1 MKRTLVILGLL
12 ISAGARPAHSQNP
25 GQPPA
30 GGAPGQ
36 IPVAT
41 GEIRGV
47 VMDTAAN
54 KPVGGAS
61 ISVRTK
67 RDSALVAGAIGSP
80 DGTFRIQGLRPGV
93 YNVRVKSIGYG
104 AVYSEVTIAPNAPP
118 SNLSFKLKHV
128 AVELAEVEVKA
139 DRTVMVEADR
149 NAYRAKEI
157 APSATNAH
165 DVLEH
170 IPSVMI
176 DGEGKI
182 SLRGNENVAIQ
193 INGRPAPIRGTQL
206 TSFLKGLPSSIVEK
220 IEVIPNPSAKYDPEG
235 MAGIIN
241 IQLKAN
247 ADLGVSGGMTASG
260 YVAGRYNTSA
270 NLGYQSGPWT
280 SFTSIGFNSDDRGLD
295 GINNRQDLHAL
306 GTIPAFTNQNI
317 LGETGQDGQNFTTTV
332 DYKLNTRDVITNALV
347 VSHRSGSEGSNAAY
361 TELNT
366 SGGLL
371 GQYNRLRN
379 QSSKSMLYD
388 YDFIWKRSLVPN
400 KHFFTLE
407 TRFNRSDDDDI
418 TRQWKSPVTG
428 SSKTEFEN
436 DSNDAL
442 TQQLTGQAD
451 YTKMYSARTKL
462 EAGYKGV
469 LRWLDRDYLVEKD
482 PLGTGSFVRS
492 NLSNSFNFDED
503 VQQMYGVLSQGY
515 GKWDLTGGVRGEYAT
530 RDFQLGTKD
539 YPYNKWAL
547 YPSAAANYKVSD
559 VTNLKASYSRRVRRP
574 GTQELNPFP
583 QYFDVQNVF
592 VGNPNLDPEY
602 TDAIELGY
610 VRTGKLGL
618 FQVSPFYRYTHNS
631 IQVDV
636 NTNAVLDGAKVTTIS
651 FKNLAKNESWGTD
664 VNGQLRLGP
673 KLNLFTGFN
682 VFKIVTDGG
691 STSSLQANGVTWSY
705 RINLNSQLT
714 KTFSFSAQNFYR
726 APMNF
731 PKGRFSSFS
740 NTNFSF
746 RQKIQGD
753 AMSVS
758 LRFVDPFNQNGFKVR
773 VGDDNLVQITERQF
787 GVRGTFLTFQYNFG
801 QTPKIKIPQPEQQPQ
816 GTGFPSG

>member
-30 GGAPGQ
+30 GAPGQ
-36 IPVAT
+36 MPVAT

-47 VMDTAAN
+47 VMDTAA
-54 KPVGGAS
+54 KTPVGGAS

-67 RDSALVAGAIGSP
+67 RDSSLVAGAIGGT

-118 SNLSFKLKHV
+118 TNLSFRLSHV
-128 AVELAEVEVKA
+128 AVELGEVEVRA

-149 NAYRAKEI
+149 NGYRAKDI

-206 TSFLKGLPSSIVEK
+206 TSFLKGLPSNIVEK

-247 ADLGVSGGMTASG
+247 ADLGVSGGLTASG
-260 YVAGRYNTSA
+260 YQAGRFNTSG
-270 NLGYQSGPWT
+270 NVGYQSGPWT
-280 SFTSIGFNSDDRGLD
+280 SFTSIGFNSDDRGLE
-295 GINNRQDLHAL
+295 GINNREDLHAL
-306 GTIPAFTNQNI
+306 GTSPMFTNQKL

-332 DYKLNTRDVITNALV
+332 DYKINKRDVLTNALV
-347 VSHRSGSEGSNAAY
+347 VSHRTGSEGSNAAY
-361 TELNT
+361 TELNPT
-366 SGGLL
+366 GALL
-371 GQYNRLRN
+371 GQYNRQRN
-379 QSSKSMLYD
+379 SSSKSMLYD
-388 YDFIWKRSLVPN
+388 YDLVWKRNFEPN
-400 KHFFTLE
+400 KTFLSAE
-407 TRFNRSDDDDI
+407 TRFNRSDDDDV
-418 TRQWKSPVTG
+418 TRQWKTPVTG
-428 SSKTEFEN
+428 SSKTEFETDTN
-436 DSNDAL
+436 GSL
-442 TQQLTGQAD
+442 TKQLTGQVD
-451 YTKMYSARTKL
+451 YTKTFAPRTKL
-462 EAGYKGV
+462 ETGYKGV

-482 PLGTGSFVRS
+482 PLGTGNWVKS
-492 NLSNSFNFDED
+492 NLSNAFNFDED
-503 VQQMYGVLSQGY
+503 VQQVYGVLSQGY
-515 GKWDLTGGVRGEYAT
+515 GKFDLTGGVRGEYAT
-530 RDFQLGTKD
+530 RDFQLGSKD
-539 YPYNKWAL
+539 YPYDKFAA
-547 YPSAAANYKVSD
+547 YPSAAANYKYSD

-583 QYFDVQNVF
+583 QYFDLQNVF
-592 VGNPNLDPEY
+592 IGNPALDPEY
-602 TDAIELGY
+602 TDALELGY
-610 VRTGKLGL
+610 VRTGKFGL

-631 IQVDV
+631 IQVDIK
-636 NTNAVLDGAKVTTIS
+636 TNAVLDGNKVTTIS
-651 FKNLAKNESWGTD
+651 FKNLDKSESWGTD

-691 STSSLQANGVTWSY
+691 STSSLQADGVTWSY

-714 KTFSFSAQNFYR
+714 KTFSVSAQNAYR

-731 PKGRFSSFS
+731 PRGRFSSFS
-740 NTNFSF
+740 NTSISL

-758 LRFVDPFNQNGFKVR
+758 LRFVDPFNQGRFKVR

-801 QTPKIKIPQPEQQPQ
+801 QTPKIKIPQPEQQQQ

>member
-30 GGAPGQ
+30 GGIGQ
-36 IPVAT
+36 MPVAT
-41 GEIRGV
+41 GEIRGI

-128 AVELAEVEVKA
+128 AVELAEVEDKA

-149 NAYRAKEI
+149 NGYRAKDI
-157 APSATNAH
+157 APTATNAH
-165 DVLEH
+165 DILEH
-170 IPSVMI
+170 VPSVMI

-193 INGRPAPIRGTQL
+193 INGRPSPITGAQL
-206 TSFLKGLPSSIVEK
+206 TGFLKGLPSAVVDK

-247 ADLGVSGGMTASG
+247 TDLGVSGGMTASG
-260 YVAGRYNTSA
+260 YQAGRYNASA
-270 NLGYQSGPWT
+270 NMGYQSGPWT
-280 SFTSIGFNSDDRGLD
+280 SFSSFGVNSDDRGLL
-295 GINNRQDLHAL
+295 GINDRQDLHAV
-306 GTIPAFTNQNI
+306 GSSAAFTNQDI
-317 LGETGQDGQNFTTTV
+317 FGQTGQDGQNFTTSV
-332 DYKLNTRDVITNALV
+332 DYKVNKRDVVTNALIL
-347 VSHRSGSEGSNAAY
+347 SHRTSTEGSNVAY
-361 TELNT
+361 TELN
-366 SGGLL
+366 SGGALL

-379 QSSKSMLYD
+379 SSASSMLYD
-388 YDFIWKRSLVPN
+388 YDFVWKR
-400 KHFFTLE
+400 TLE
-407 TRFNRSDDDDI
+407 PRKHEFTSEVRFNRSKDDDE
-418 TRQWKSPVTG
+418 TNQWKSPVTG
-428 SSKTEFEN
+428 VGNTEYETDTN
-436 DSNDAL
+436 GAI
-442 TQQLTGQAD
+442 TKQLTGQFD
-451 YTKMYSARTKL
+451 YMKMFAPRTKL
-462 EAGYKGV
+462 ESGYKGA
-469 LRWLDRDYLVEKD
+469 LRWLDRDFLVEKD
-482 PLGTGSFVRS
+482 ALGTGSWVRS
-492 NLSNSFNFDED
+492 PLSNAFSFDED
-503 VQQMYGVLSQGY
+503 VQQVYGVLSQGY
-515 GKWDLTGGVRGEYAT
+515 GKFDLQGGVRGEYAT
-530 RDFQLGTKD
+530 RNFQLGSKE
-539 YPYNKWAL
+539 YPYDKFAA
-547 YPSAAANYKVSD
+547 YPSAAVSYKQSD

-583 QYFDVQNVF
+583 QFFDLQNVF
-592 VGNPNLDPEY
+592 VGNPNLNPEY
-602 TDAIELGY
+602 TDAFEFGY
-610 VRTGKLGL
+610 VRTGKFGL
-618 FQVSPFYRYTHNS
+618 FQVSPFWRHTTNS

-636 NTNAVLDGAKVTTIS
+636 NTNDVIDGKKVTTVS
-651 FKNLAKNESWGTD
+651 FKNLDKSDSWGTD

-673 KLNLFTGFN
+673 KLNLLSGFN

-705 RINLNSQLT
+705 RVNLNSQLT
-714 KTFSFSAQNFYR
+714 KTFSVSAQNFYR
-726 APMNF
+726 APMVF

-740 NTNFSF
+740 ATNFSM

-758 LRFVDPFNQNGFKVR
+758 LRFVDPFNQQKFKVK
-773 VGDDNLVQITERQF
+773 VGDNNLVQITEREF

>member
-1 MKRTLVILGLL
+1 MKRTLVVLGLL
-12 ISAGARPAHSQNP
+12 LSAAARPAHSQNP
-25 GQPPA
+25 GGPPA
-30 GGAPGQ
+30 GAPGQ

-41 GEIRGV
+41 GEIRGI
-47 VMDTAAN
+47 VMDTAA
-54 KPVGGAS
+54 KTPVAGAS
-61 ISVRTK
+61 VSIRLK

-80 DGTFRIQGLRPGV
+80 DGTFRVQGLRPGV

-104 AVYSEVTIAPNAPP
+104 AVYQEVTLAPNAPP
-118 SNLSFKLKHV
+118 ASLNFRLGRV
-128 AVELAEVEVKA
+128 AVELGEVEVKA

-206 TSFLKGLPSSIVEK
+206 TSFLKGLPSNIVEK

-247 ADLGVSGGMTASG
+247 ADLGVSGGLTASG
-260 YVAGRYNTSA
+260 YQAGRYNTSG

-280 SFTSIGFNSDDRGLD
+280 SFTSIGFNSDDRGLG
-295 GINNRQDLHAL
+295 GINNRQDLHAI
-306 GTIPAFTNQNI
+306 GSIPMFTNQNI
-317 LGETGQDGQNFTTTV
+317 FGETGQDGQNFTTTV
-332 DYKLNTRDVITNALV
+332 DYKVNKRDVVTNALV

-366 SGGLL
+366 TGGLL

-379 QSSKSMLYD
+379 SSSKSMLYD
-388 YDFIWKRSLVPN
+388 YNLVWKRTFEPN
-400 KHFFTLE
+400 KTFLSAE
-407 TRFNRSDDDDI
+407 TRFNRSDDDDV
-418 TRQWKSPVTG
+418 TRQWRTPVSG
-428 SSKTEFEN
+428 STKTEYETDTN
-436 DSNDAL
+436 SAL
-442 TQQLTGQAD
+442 TQQLTAQAD
-451 YTKMYSARTKL
+451 YTKTFAPRTKL
-462 EAGYKGV
+462 ETGYKGV
-469 LRWLDRDYLVEKD
+469 LRWLDRDYLVMKD
-482 PLGTGSFVRS
+482 PLGTNNFVKS
-492 NLSNSFNFDED
+492 NLSNAFNFDED
-503 VQQMYGVLSQGY
+503 VQQVYGVLSQGY

-530 RDFQLGTKD
+530 RDFKLGSKD
-539 YPYNKWAL
+539 YPYDKWSA

-592 VGNPNLDPEY
+592 VGNPALDPEY
-602 TDAIELGY
+602 TDALELGY
-610 VRTGKLGL
+610 VRTGKFGL

-636 NTNAVLDGAKVTTIS
+636 NTNAVLDGNKVTTIS
-651 FKNLAKNESWGTD
+651 FKNLDKSESWGTD

-801 QTPKIKIPQPEQQPQ
+801 QTPKIKIPQPEQQQQ
-816 GTGFPSG
+816 GPAFPSG